1 MRPPRGTAAL
11 AMVFGSV
18 TLTTCVFPTERD
30 DSVRVTVDPLPVL
43 IRGTDTYATARAWRI
58 VAGGDSQPIA
68 NVSFVWSSG
77 DPLTATVDANGH
89 VVGIKSGRTAIRAA
103 AANFDKRATVGQ
115 ITLRVS
121 GPLEIDSIRPQTV
134 KYGET
139 VTIYG
144 VGVDSLFQVT
154 LGQGVLIPY
163 FFSNTRDAA
172 GYARNSFW
180 VPPPAHSDSMFFI
193 GNGVFGF
200 SRDTVRVIRRDL
212 YEPNETSPTRID
224 LETSRPF
231 PGTILNVLLFL
242 NPALSFEPLLRD
254 VKQGADWYHLRQA
267 TTRDLTV
274 VVNSDVPGTFQTFL
288 TDSLGYR
295 SSDTTYFLGRNAWT
309 FGPQSHSCHG
319 AAFGP
324 KEAPAEST
332 VVAFHNFADTAL
344 DAIAVYTR
352 EGRYALTVVEG
363 YALSDKRIQRDAHE
377 EDNFCDAADAK
388 PILLGNLPN
397 GTYLDTLAIENAHDV
412 DWFRFNVPG
421 SGAQPVRF
429 RTAPR
434 PLAAVDSSDIDLYVL
449 NVPASGDTVMT
460 GVAIARAG
468 STVDTTLTLA
478 APADYYAV
486 VVDFAGIPTRYSLC
500 IGFASTLLSP
510 KCTALPAAAPVP
522 LSAAQ
527 PQASVMRR
535 TRLEAAIEQRG
546 PRLAPLR
553 SAARWR

>member
-1 MRPPRGTAAL
+1 MRPPRGPAAL

-58 VAGGDSQPIA
+58 VAAGDSQPIA

-144 VGVDSLFQVT
+144 VGVD
-154 LGQGVLIPY
+154 
-163 FFSNTRDAA
+163 
-172 GYARNSFW
+172 
-180 VPPPAHSDSMFFI
+180 
-193 GNGVFGF
+193 
-200 SRDTVRVIRRDL
+200 
-212 YEPNETSPTRID
+212 
-224 LETSRPF
+224 
-231 PGTILNVLLFL
+231 
-242 NPALSFEPLLRD
+242 
-254 VKQGADWYHLRQA
+254 
-267 TTRDLTV
+267 
-274 VVNSDVPGTFQTFL
+274 SDVPGTFQTFL

-486 VVDFAGIPTRYSLC
+486 VLDFAG
-500 IGFASTLLSP
+500 
-510 KCTALPAAAPVP
+510 
-522 LSAAQ
+522 
-527 PQASVMRR
+527 
-535 TRLEAAIEQRG
+535 
-546 PRLAPLR
+546 
-553 SAARWR
+553 

>member
-103 AANFDKRATVGQ
+103 AANFD
-115 ITLRVS
+115 
-121 GPLEIDSIRPQTV
+121 
-134 KYGET
+134 
-139 VTIYG
+139 
-144 VGVDSLFQVT
+144 
-154 LGQGVLIPY
+154 
-163 FFSNTRDAA
+163 
-172 GYARNSFW
+172 
-180 VPPPAHSDSMFFI
+180 
-193 GNGVFGF
+193 NGVFGF

-363 YALSDKRIQRDAHE
+363 YALTDKRLQRDAHE

-397 GTYLDTLAIENAHDV
+397 GTYQDTLAIENA
-412 DWFRFNVPG
+412 
-421 SGAQPVRF
+421 Q
-429 RTAPR
+429 
-434 PLAAVDSSDIDLYVL
+434 
-449 NVPASGDTVMT
+449 
-460 GVAIARAG
+460 
-468 STVDTTLTLA
+468 
-478 APADYYAV
+478 
-486 VVDFAGIPTRYSLC
+486 
-500 IGFASTLLSP
+500 
-510 KCTALPAAAPVP
+510 
-522 LSAAQ
+522 
-527 PQASVMRR
+527 
-535 TRLEAAIEQRG
+535 
-546 PRLAPLR
+546 
-553 SAARWR
+553 

>member
-1 MRPPRGTAAL
+1 MRFARRRRRSCCTPAKRRSAACGAAAYWCWTSRPHGRRRRWWRSTWSSSAAGDCDARRRGPGGAVTINWTQLSRVPAYATPPRPRGVGDGVRFCDPHDLRLSHRTRRLCPRDRRSPAGAHPGHRHLRDRPRLADRGGGGLPADRQRQFRLVERRPADRHRGCQRARRGDQVRQDRDSRGGCELRQAGHRGSDHPTRVRPPRNRQHSPANSE
-11 AMVFGSV
+11 VR
-18 TLTTCVFPTERD
+18 RD
-30 DSVRVTVDPLPVL
+30 GHDLRGRRRLPVP
-43 IRGTDTYATARAWRI
+43 
-58 VAGGDSQPIA
+58 GDLG
-68 NVSFVWSSG
+68 SG
-77 DPLTATVDANGH
+77 SP
-89 VVGIKSGRTAIRAA
+89 
-103 AANFDKRATVGQ
+103 
-115 ITLRVS
+115 
-121 GPLEIDSIRPQTV
+121 
-134 KYGET
+134 
-139 VTIYG
+139 
-144 VGVDSLFQVT
+144 DSLFLLEHARCRRLRAQLV
-154 LGQGVLIPY
+154 LGAAACAQRLDVLHRQWRIRVLQG
-163 FFSNTRDAA
+163 
-172 GYARNSFW
+172 
-180 VPPPAHSDSMFFI
+180 H
-193 GNGVFGF
+193 
-200 SRDTVRVIRRDL
+200 
-212 YEPNETSPTRID
+212 
-224 LETSRPF
+224 
-231 PGTILNVLLFL
+231 
-242 NPALSFEPLLRD
+242 
-254 VKQGADWYHLRQA
+254 
-267 TTRDLTV
+267 
-274 VVNSDVPGTFQTFL
+274 
-288 TDSLGYR
+288 R

-535 TRLEAAIEQRG
+535 TRLEAAIERRG